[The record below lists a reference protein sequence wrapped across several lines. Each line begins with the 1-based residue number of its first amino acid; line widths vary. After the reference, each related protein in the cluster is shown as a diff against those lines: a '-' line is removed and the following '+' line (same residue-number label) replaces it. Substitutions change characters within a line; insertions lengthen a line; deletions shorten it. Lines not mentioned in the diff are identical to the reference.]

1 MSAMNISFRLEMKDR
16 KYMNIHTIANHLNSL
31 ADNSDTGMS
40 FDCQPISGE
49 VDVLQ
54 ITILGREEL
63 PIFVSVTDDQILC
76 ISYLWGIDEVKPDSV
91 AAMHESMLE
100 MNIPMPLSSFSK
112 IGDKYVIFGALAI
125 SSSFADIEYE
135 LTLLSNNA
143 LEVID
148 DMSDYLI

>member
-1 MSAMNISFRLEMKDR
+1 
-16 KYMNIHTIANHLNSL
+16 MNIHKIADHLNTL
-31 ADNSDTGMS
+31 ADNSDTGLV

-54 ITILGREEL
+54 ISVIGREEL

-76 ISYLWGIDEVKPDSV
+76 ITYLWGEDEVKPGSL
-91 AAMHESMLE
+91 AEMHTSMLE

-112 IGDKYVIFGALAI
+112 IGDKYVIFGALSM
-125 SSSFADIEYE
+125 SSSFHDIEHE
-135 LTLLSNNA
+135 LAVLSNNA

-148 DMSDYLI
+148 DMGEYLV

>member
-1 MSAMNISFRLEMKDR
+1 MR
-16 KYMNIHTIANHLNSL
+16 KHMNIHNIANHLNAL
-31 ADNSDTGMS
+31 ADNSDTGMV

-54 ITILGREEL
+54 ISIVGREEIPVFL
-63 PIFVSVTDDQILC
+63 SVTDDQILC
-76 ISYLWGIDEVKPDSV
+76 ISYLWGSEEVKSDSV

-112 IGDKYVIFGALAI
+112 IGDKYVIFGALSI
-125 SSSFADIEYE
+125 NSTYADIEHE
-135 LTLLSNNA
+135 LTVLSNNA

-148 DMSDYLI
+148 DMNEFLI

>member
-1 MSAMNISFRLEMKDR
+1 
-16 KYMNIHTIANHLNSL
+16 MNIHTIADHLNSL

-54 ITILGREEL
+54 VTILGREEL

-76 ISYLWGIDEVKPDSV
+76 ISYLWGVDEVKPSSIET
-91 AAMHESMLE
+91 MHESMLE

-112 IGDKYVIFGALAI
+112 IGDKYVVFGALSI
-125 SSSFADIEYE
+125 NSNFIDIEHE
-135 LTLLSNNA
+135 LAVLSNNA

-148 DMSDYLI
+148 DMSDYLL

>member
-1 MSAMNISFRLEMKDR
+1 
-16 KYMNIHTIANHLNSL
+16 MNIHTIADHLNSL

-54 ITILGREEL
+54 VTIIGREEL

-76 ISYLWGIDEVKPDSV
+76 ISYLWGVDEVKPSSIET
-91 AAMHESMLE
+91 MHESMLE

-112 IGDKYVIFGALAI
+112 IGDKYVVFGALSI
-125 SSSFADIEYE
+125 NSNFIDIEHE
-135 LTLLSNNA
+135 LAVLSNNA

-148 DMSDYLI
+148 DMSDYLL

>member
-1 MSAMNISFRLEMKDR
+1 
-16 KYMNIHTIANHLNSL
+16 MNIHKIANHLNSL
-31 ADNSDTGMS
+31 ADSSVTGMN

-54 ITILGREEL
+54 VTILGREEL
-63 PIFVSVTDDQILC
+63 PIFVSVTDDQVLC
-76 ISYLWGIDEVKPDSV
+76 ITYLWGIEEVKPNHVND
-91 AAMHESMLE
+91 MHVSMLE

-112 IGDKYVIFGALAI
+112 IGDKYAVFGALSI
-125 SSSFADIEYE
+125 NSTFDDIEHE
-135 LTLLSNNA
+135 LTVLNNNA